1 MTAGISFIMRTLPAL
16 FLVTVFVSSAIAET
30 AKPAQLSDDQRQT
43 IKRVE
48 DHLSS
53 IKTMQAKFLQVAS
66 SGSFAEG
73 QLYLSRPGKIRFEYA
88 PPTPILIVSSGLV
101 VTYFD
106 RELEQVTQILLKA
119 TPLEF
124 LVRENLKLSGD
135 VTVTKFEQRRGILRI
150 TVQETDSPEEGAI
163 TLAFS
168 EAPLALR
175 QWVVRDAQGVATTVT
190 LNNARVGIKLD
201 PELFR
206 FEAPAQSDVDQ

>member
-1 MTAGISFIMRTLPAL
+1 MKVISMLAVLMLVGFTQPATAA
-16 FLVTVFVSSAIAET
+16 T
-30 AKPAQLSDDQRQT
+30 AVPVKLTEPQQQML
-43 IKRVE
+43 KRVE
-48 DHLSS
+48 DHLSG
-53 IKTMQAKFLQVAS
+53 IKTMEARFVQVSS

-73 QLYLSRPGKIRFEYA
+73 RLYLSRPGKLRFEYL

-101 VTYFD
+101 VTYYD

-135 VTVTKFEQRRGILRI
+135 VTVTKFERRRGILRI
-150 TVQETDSPEEGAI
+150 TVQETDSPEEGSI

-175 QWVVRDAQGVATTVT
+175 QWQVQDAQGVVTTVT
-190 LNNARVGIKLD
+190 LSNTRVGMTLD
-201 PELFR
+201 PKLFQ
-206 FEAPAQSDVDQ
+206 FEEPKESKIDP